1 MTRGILIF
9 AHNSPALD
17 YGLMAIIAGGLAKKN
32 LGLPVSL
39 VTDNGTLSWMISS
52 GLETKL
58 NSVFDNVI
66 EVEYPYTEN
75 KRNLHDG
82 FLHQTVPFI
91 NGNRCDAYSLTPYD
105 NTLLIDSDFLIFTD
119 NLNEYW
125 NIESSVMLGSA
136 INDILEERPGYLDKR
151 VSESSIPLL
160 WATTVMF
167 RKNKESE
174 FFFKLVDFIKSNY
187 VYFADL
193 FRFNPL
199 QYRNDIAFSIAK
211 HILSG
216 YEIENVYNLP
226 AVTSTLDK
234 DILLEIDETG
244 KMIIL
249 MNPNDDGNFKASKII
264 DTDIHIMN
272 KQSIIRNSDRL
283 MELI

>member
-39 VTDNGTLSWMISS
+39 VTDKGTLSWITSS
-52 GLETKL
+52 GLEAKL

-82 FLHQTVPFI
+82 FMHQTVPFI

-174 FFFKLVDFIKSNY
+174 FFFKLIDFIKSNY

-234 DILLEIDETG
+234 DILLEIDKTG

>member
-1 MTRGILIF
+1 MKNGILVF
-9 AHNSPALD
+9 AHNSPFVD
-17 YGLMAIIAGGLAKKN
+17 YGLLAIISGGLAKKN

-39 VTDNGTLSWMISS
+39 VTDTGTLSWLNSS
-52 GLETKL
+52 GMEKKL
-58 NSVFDNVI
+58 SDVFENII

-75 KRNLHDG
+75 KRKLHDG
-82 FLHQTVPFI
+82 FYHQTIPFI
-91 NGNRCDAYSLTPYD
+91 NSNRCDAYSLSPYD

-119 NLNEYW
+119 RLNEYW
-125 NIESSVMLGSA
+125 NVESNIMIGSS
-136 INDILEERPGYLDKR
+136 INDILDDRPGYLDKR
-151 VSESSIPLL
+151 ISEPSIPLL

-167 RKNKESE
+167 KKNKESE
-174 FFFKLVDFIKSNY
+174 FFFKLVEFIKLNY

-216 YEIENVYNLP
+216 YEVENVYNLP
-226 AVTSTLDK
+226 SITSILDK
-234 DILLEIDETG
+234 DIVLEIDSNG

-249 MNPNDDGNFKASKII
+249 MNPNDDGNYKAAKII
-264 DTDIHIMN
+264 NTDIHVMN
-272 KQSIIRNSDRL
+272 KQSIIRNKDVL